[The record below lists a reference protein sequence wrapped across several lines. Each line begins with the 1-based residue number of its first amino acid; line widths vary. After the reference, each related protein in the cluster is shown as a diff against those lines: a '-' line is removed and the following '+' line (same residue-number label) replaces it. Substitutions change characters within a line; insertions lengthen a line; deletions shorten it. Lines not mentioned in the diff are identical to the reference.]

1 MTEGIGEVKDS
12 LELGSRELHERIQT
26 LVQSLQERMSEAA
39 PTEAAI
45 NEQAV
50 VARLRGYTAQVC
62 AMLER
67 TQDTLVLSHLR

>member
-1 MTEGIGEVKDS
+1 MAEGIGEVKDS

-39 PTEAAI
+39 PMEAV

-50 VARLRGYTAQVC
+50 AARLLGYTAQVF